1 MMDYFT
7 FGWMYGYGF
16 IVLIFWILLIAA
28 VIWVILKLVNK
39 NDSSIEILKRRYAKG
54 EINKKE
60 FDKLKKDLL

>member
-1 MMDYFT
+1 MMDYYP
-7 FGWMYGYGF
+7 FGIMYEYGF

>member
-1 MMDYFT
+1 LE
-7 FGWMYGYGF
+7 WMYGYGF